1 MPDEAVAGGSEG
13 AFAPPFKQ
21 MLQSIDTAVALVD
34 AKTWDV
40 LFENACFFNWFPAE
54 ATADEDTL
62 PARVAGFQPDRA
74 VSRLES
80 RGAFKFESEAKK
92 GERSLPVRVH
102 LRPLVEGDQ
111 EGPIL
116 VEVWDVSKE
125 KEVQYML
132 DSYSDLSEKNA
143 RSLQREKE
151 RVEKLLL
158 NVMPRAVYE
167 ELKDYGTTTPQRFEA
182 ASILMLDFVGFTD
195 KALSH
200 DPSATISELNDI
212 FSAFDQIVEMF
223 GCERIRTMGDGYM
236 AVSGMPESN
245 PDHAINVARV
255 GLRMR
260 RYLERRNAAHPQ
272 EWLARIG
279 INTGP
284 VIGSLVGIQKYV
296 YDLFGPGVNLAARM
310 EQMSEP
316 MRITV
321 NEETANGLVDEFN
334 LSERGEFEVKGF
346 GMQNLFFVDSEKR

>member
-1 MPDEAVAGGSEG
+1 MRDETSPDMGKDTIATE
-13 AFAPPFKQ
+13 FRQ
-21 MLQSIDTAVALVD
+21 MLQSINTAVALVE
-34 AKTWDV
+34 AQTWAIK
-40 LFENACFFNWFPAE
+40 FENACFFKWFPADPE
-54 ATADEDTL
+54 VDEDTL
-62 PARVAGFQPDRA
+62 EGRIDKFLPDRA
-74 VSRLES
+74 ISRLES
-80 RGAFKFESEAKK
+80 RGLYKFESEGLK
-92 GERSLPVRVH
+92 GERSFPVRVH
-102 LRPLVEGDQ
+102 LRPLVEGD
-111 EGPIL
+111 ENSPIL

-132 DSYSDLSEKNA
+132 DSYSDMSEKNA

-158 NVMPRAVYE
+158 NVMPRSVYE
-167 ELKDYGTTTPQRFEA
+167 ELKDYGTTTPQRFES
-182 ASILMLDFVGFTD
+182 ASILMLDFVGFTE

-236 AVSGMPESN
+236 AVSGMPEAN
-245 PDHAINVARV
+245 PDHAVNVAKV

-272 EWLARIG
+272 EWKARIG
-279 INTGP
+279 MNTGA

-310 EQMSEP
+310 EQLSEP
-316 MRITV
+316 MKITV
-321 NEETANGLVDEFN
+321 NEETAKGLIDDFN
-334 LSERGEFEVKGF
+334 LTDRGEFEIKGF
-346 GMQNLFFVDSEKR
+346 GTQKLYFVESELR

>member
-1 MPDEAVAGGSEG
+1 MPDDTHADPAPAEAVAD
-13 AFAPPFKQ
+13 FRQ
-21 MLQSIDTAVALVD
+21 MLQTINTAVALVD
-34 AKTWDV
+34 ADTWTIT
-40 LFENACFFNWFPAE
+40 FENACFFRWFPAP
-54 ATADEDTL
+54 AGADEDTL
-62 PARVAGFQPDRA
+62 LMRIGKLDVDRA
-74 VSRLES
+74 VSRLQS
-80 RGAFKFESEAKK
+80 RSVYRFEAEGTK
-92 GERSLPVRVH
+92 GDRSFPVRVH
-102 LRPLVEGDQ
+102 LRPLDEADHDS
-111 EGPIL
+111 PIL

-132 DSYSDLSEKNA
+132 DSYSDMSEKNA

-167 ELKDYGTTTPQRFEA
+167 ELKDFGTTTPQRFES
-182 ASILMLDFVGFTD
+182 ASILMLDFVGFTE

-236 AVSGMPESN
+236 AVSGMPEAN
-245 PDHAINVARV
+245 PDHAVNVARV
-255 GLRMR
+255 AVRMR

-272 EWLARIG
+272 EWRARIG

-284 VIGSLVGIQKYV
+284 VVGSLVGIQKYV

-310 EQMSEP
+310 EQISEP

-321 NEETANGLVDEFN
+321 NEETAQGLMDEFV
-334 LSERGEFEVKGF
+334 LTERGEFEIKGF
-346 GMQNLFFVDSEKR
+346 GVQKLFFVDSEMH